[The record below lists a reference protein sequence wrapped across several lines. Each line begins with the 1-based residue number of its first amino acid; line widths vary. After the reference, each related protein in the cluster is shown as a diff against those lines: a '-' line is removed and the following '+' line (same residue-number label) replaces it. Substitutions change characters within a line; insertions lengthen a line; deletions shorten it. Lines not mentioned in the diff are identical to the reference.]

1 MKEKNRSSREGAS
14 IEGHTEKQDKELR
27 REDKL
32 ENERDEEIE
41 GREGRADRE
50 KYIEQVEKFR
60 ISEQRNARKE
70 GLAQIGECRKTRE
83 NKKDEHRNSEE
94 EVK

>member
-1 MKEKNRSSREGAS
+1 MKQKNRSSREGAS
-14 IEGHTEKQDKELR
+14 IEGDTKKQDKETR

-60 ISEQRNARKE
+60 ISEQRNARK
-70 GLAQIGECRKTRE
+70 
-83 NKKDEHRNSEE
+83 
-94 EVK
+94 